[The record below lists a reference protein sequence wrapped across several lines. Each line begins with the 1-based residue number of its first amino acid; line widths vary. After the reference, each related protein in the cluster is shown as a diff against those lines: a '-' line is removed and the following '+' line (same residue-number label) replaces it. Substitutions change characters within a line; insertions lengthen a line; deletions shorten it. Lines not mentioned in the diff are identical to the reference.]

1 VVQFLKNRQL
11 VHGEL
16 HPWSVLTLG
25 RRTCRGFRGPI

>member
-11 VHGEL
+11 VHREL

-25 RRTCRGFRGPI
+25 RRSFRGYRGPI